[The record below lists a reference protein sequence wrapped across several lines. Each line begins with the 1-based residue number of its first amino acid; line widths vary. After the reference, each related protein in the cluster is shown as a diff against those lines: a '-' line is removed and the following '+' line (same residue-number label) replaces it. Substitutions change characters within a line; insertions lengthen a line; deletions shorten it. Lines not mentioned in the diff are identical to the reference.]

1 MTQVSQAMTR
11 GVRSIAPHDTLVAA
25 AQAMDELDIGALPVC
40 DGDRLVGM
48 LTDRDI
54 VIRAVAQSCDIDQT
68 KVADVMS
75 EDTLCCFGD
84 QSIDEVQ
91 SQMADAQIRRM
102 PVVDREKHLV
112 GMLSL
117 GDLAVKGSQDEAGQ
131 TLEAISEPAS
141 PDRSGQSQASAGMGG
156 GSSTQQKAS
165 GGGDIG
171 GGKTH

>member
-11 GVRSIAPHDTLVAA
+11 GVRTIAPHDTLVAA
-25 AQAMDELDIGALPVC
+25 AQAMEELDIGALPVC

-54 VIRAVAQSCDIDQT
+54 VIRAVAQSCAIEDT
-68 KVADVMS
+68 KVADVMT
-75 EDTLCCFGD
+75 EDTVCCFED

-91 SQMADAQIRRM
+91 EQMSDSQIRRV

-117 GDLAVKGSQDEAGQ
+117 GDLAVKGGGRMDD
-131 TLEAISEPAS
+131 TLEAISQPAE
-141 PDRSGQSQASAGMGG
+141 PDRSGQSQASGGAGG
-156 GSSTQQKAS
+156 GSSRQQAGS
-165 GGGDIG
+165 SDDDVR
-171 GGKTH
+171 H

>member
-11 GVRSIAPHDTLVAA
+11 GVRTIAPHDTLVAA
-25 AQAMDELDIGALPVC
+25 AQAMEELDIGALPVC

-54 VIRAVAQSCDIDQT
+54 VIRAVAQSCAIEDT
-68 KVADVMS
+68 KVADVMT
-75 EDTLCCFGD
+75 EDTVCCFED

-91 SQMADAQIRRM
+91 EQMSDSQIRRV

-117 GDLAVKGSQDEAGQ
+117 GDLAVKGDGRMDD
-131 TLEAISEPAS
+131 TLEAISQPAE
-141 PDRSGQSQASAGMGG
+141 PDRSGQSQASGGAGG
-156 GSSTQQKAS
+156 GSSRQQAGS
-165 GGGDIG
+165 SDDDVR
-171 GGKTH
+171 H

>member
-11 GVRSIAPHDTLVAA
+11 GVRTIAPHDTLVAA
-25 AQAMDELDIGALPVC
+25 AQAMEELDIGALPVC

-54 VIRAVAQSCDIDQT
+54 VIRAVAQSCAIEDT
-68 KVADVMS
+68 TVADVMT
-75 EDTLCCFGD
+75 EDTVCCFED

-91 SQMADAQIRRM
+91 EQMSDSQIRRV

-117 GDLAVKGSQDEAGQ
+117 GDLAVKGGGRLDD
-131 TLEAISEPAS
+131 TLEAISQPAE
-141 PDRSGQSQASAGMGG
+141 PDRSGQSQASGGTGG
-156 GSSTQQKAS
+156 GSSRQQAGS
-165 GGGDIG
+165 LDDDVR
-171 GGKTH
+171 H

>member
-11 GVRSIAPHDTLVAA
+11 GVRTIAPHDTLVAA
-25 AQAMDELDIGALPVC
+25 AQAMEELDIGALPVC

-54 VIRAVAQSCDIDQT
+54 VIRAVAQSCAIEDT
-68 KVADVMS
+68 KVSDVMT
-75 EDTLCCFGD
+75 EDTVCCFED

-91 SQMADAQIRRM
+91 EQMSDSQIRRV

-117 GDLAVKGSQDEAGQ
+117 GDLAVKGGGRIDG
-131 TLEAISEPAS
+131 TLEAISQPAE
-141 PDRSGQSQASAGMGG
+141 PDRSGQSQASGGAGG
-156 GSSTQQKAS
+156 GSSRQQAGS
-165 GGGDIG
+165 SDDDVR
-171 GGKTH
+171 H

>member
-11 GVRSIAPHDTLVAA
+11 GVRTIAPHDTLVAA
-25 AQAMDELDIGALPVC
+25 AQAMEELDIGALPVC

-54 VIRAVAQSCDIDQT
+54 VIRAVAQSCAIEDT
-68 KVADVMS
+68 KVADVMT
-75 EDTLCCFGD
+75 EDTVCCFED

-91 SQMADAQIRRM
+91 EQMSDSQIRRV

-117 GDLAVKGSQDEAGQ
+117 GDLAVKGGGRMDD
-131 TLEAISEPAS
+131 TLEAISQPAE
-141 PDRSGQSQASAGMGG
+141 PDRSGQSQASGGAGG
-156 GSSTQQKAS
+156 GSSRQQADS
-165 GGGDIG
+165 SDDDVR
-171 GGKTH
+171 H

>member
-11 GVRSIAPHDTLVAA
+11 GVRTIAPHDTLVAA
-25 AQAMDELDIGALPVC
+25 AQAMEELDIGALPVC

-54 VIRAVAQSCDIDQT
+54 VIRAVAQSCAIEDT
-68 KVADVMS
+68 KVSDVMT
-75 EDTLCCFGD
+75 EDTVCCFED

-91 SQMADAQIRRM
+91 EQMSDSQIRRV

-117 GDLAVKGSQDEAGQ
+117 GDLAVKGGGRIDD
-131 TLEAISEPAS
+131 TLEAISQPAE
-141 PDRSGQSQASAGMGG
+141 PDRSGQSQASGGAGG
-156 GSSTQQKAS
+156 GSSRQQAGS
-165 GGGDIG
+165 SDDDVR
-171 GGKTH
+171 H